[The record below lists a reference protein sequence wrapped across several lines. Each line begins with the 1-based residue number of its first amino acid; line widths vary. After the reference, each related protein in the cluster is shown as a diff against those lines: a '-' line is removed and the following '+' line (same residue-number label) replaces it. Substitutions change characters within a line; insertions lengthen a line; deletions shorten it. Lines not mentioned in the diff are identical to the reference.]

1 MKVIKITPRG
11 YCKGVVRAIQLVKD
25 ARKSYPGPIYVL
37 GMIVHNSFVSDA
49 LYQLGVTSLDT
60 SAKTKEQWIDSLHH
74 GLLVFTAH
82 GISPKIKQRA
92 IDRGLEVL
100 DASCADVLKTQEL
113 IHKYRS
119 DGYDVIYIG
128 KKGHPEA
135 QAMQN
140 DDEHIHLVETSED
153 IALLNIA
160 SPDIL
165 VTNQTTM
172 SILDIASLIEEI
184 RIRFPN
190 AVVWEEVCDATRVR
204 QQAVIAMKEA
214 NVLIVV
220 GDRLSN
226 NSNRLHS
233 INPNIQKRYMIE
245 SLAELNPAWLHDDD
259 VVAVTSGA
267 STPTYITA
275 QVIEYLEQFKEND
288 PATHHKPA
296 LDMNKIL

>member
-11 YCKGVVRAIQLVKD
+11 YCKGVVRAIQLVKE
-25 ARKSYPGPIYVL
+25 ARTSYPGPIYVL

-49 LYQLGVTSLDT
+49 LHQLGVISLDT
-60 SAKTKEQWIDSLHH
+60 SKKTKEEWIDSLDH

-92 IDRGLEVL
+92 IDRGLDVL
-100 DASCADVLKTQEL
+100 DASCADVLKTQDL
-113 IHKYRS
+113 IHKYRE

-135 QAMQN
+135 EAMQN
-140 DDEHIHLVETSED
+140 NDAHIHLVEAKED
-153 IALLNIA
+153 IARLHLTT
-160 SPDIL
+160 PKIL

-184 RIRFPN
+184 QVKYPHAN
-190 AVVWEEVCDATRVR
+190 VYEEVCNATRVR
-204 QQAVIAMKEA
+204 QQAVLEMKDA

-220 GDRLSN
+220 GDRKSN
-226 NSNRLHS
+226 NSTRLHS
-233 INPNIQKRYMIE
+233 INPNMERRYMIE
-245 SLAELNPAWLHDDD
+245 SLDQLDPSWFHDDD

-275 QVIEYLEQFKEND
+275 QVIEYLEQFKEHD
-288 PATHHKPA
+288 ASTHHKPEV
-296 LDMNKIL
+296 DMNKIL